1 MAKINGLE
9 LKNLKNFRGHEDE
22 LLYQGN
28 IYLEG
33 KKIGEW
39 KQNYMS
45 GPDEL
50 YISDEYDMK
59 KLTDKIVELNKGKED
74 PFCYEMTNTM
84 EQYSP
89 WGELKDYCVEILLS
103 HLVDLK
109 DWEKEYKKAEKKYG
123 PSTGI
128 VIATDG
134 SGMHEYIMP
143 YTNEIDKGTAM
154 EMMKKENLKFFKNKK
169 EKYMAFACLEDFNL
183 FEEVHLSDIRSDK
196 HRVKNKQNDR
206 QR

>member
-9 LKNLKNFRGHEDE
+9 LKNLKMFRGHEDE
-22 LLYQGN
+22 LLYRGN

-50 YISDEYDMK
+50 YISGEYDLK
-59 KLTDKIVELNKGKED
+59 KLTDKIIELNNGKED
-74 PFCYEMTNTM
+74 PFCYELANT
-84 EQYSP
+84 EEYSP
-89 WGELKDYCVEILLS
+89 WGGLKDYCVEILLS
-103 HLVDLK
+103 HLVELK
-109 DWEKEYKKAEKKYG
+109 DWEKEYKKAEKKHG
-123 PSTGI
+123 QPTGI

-134 SGMHEYIMP
+134 TGVHEYMMSFIGG
-143 YTNEIDKGTAM
+143 IDKETAI
-154 EMMKKENLKFFKNKK
+154 EMMKKENLKFFENKK
-169 EKYMAFACLEDFNL
+169 AKYMAFAGLEDFNL

-196 HRVKNKQNDR
+196 YRMKNKQNDR

>member
-50 YISDEYDMK
+50 YISDEYDLR
-59 KLTDKIVELNKGKED
+59 KLTDKIIELNNGKED
-74 PFCYEMTNTM
+74 LFCYELTNR
-84 EQYSP
+84 EEYSP
-89 WGELKDYCVEILLS
+89 WGGLKDFCVEILLS

-109 DWEKEYKKAEKKYG
+109 DWEKLYKKAEKKYDTF
-123 PSTGI
+123 TGI

-134 SGMHEYIMP
+134 TGIHEYIMP
-143 YTNEIDKGTAM
+143 YIGGIDKGTAI
-154 EMMKKENLKFFKNKK
+154 EMMQKENLEFFTNKK
-169 EKYMAFACLEDFNL
+169 ANYMAFACLEDFNL
-183 FEEVHLSDIRSDK
+183 FEEVHLSDIRSSK
-196 HRVKNKQNDR
+196 HLVKNKQNDR